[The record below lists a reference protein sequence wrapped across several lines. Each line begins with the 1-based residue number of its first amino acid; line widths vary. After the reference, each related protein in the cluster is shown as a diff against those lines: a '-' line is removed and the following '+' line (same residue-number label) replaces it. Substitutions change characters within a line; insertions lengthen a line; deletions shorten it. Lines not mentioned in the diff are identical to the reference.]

1 MKNKV
6 FAILAVVVLC
16 LGALCACVPKDDRVP
31 YEVWS
36 TYNTVKVIG
45 QTYKNDTYDKL
56 SPNLSVQM
64 MRGEYEGAQLIVT
77 FNKGSGKVT
86 LTKGELSDEKGNKIP
101 DEAVSVYRQ
110 MYTQI
115 DRNYNGGTTFV
126 AGDKIPDM
134 LLPEETAVNYGK
146 DGYTADTNQ
155 AFTVEICSDNLS
167 SGVYSGNFV
176 LTVDGEQTLVPVSV
190 TVWDIELDGK
200 SEFMSS
206 FLIYREYMAYGEYR
220 NDKQIIDNYVEFLTR
235 YNVDSYVVRDNH
247 EAERFSESLQNYV
260 DNKRVTS
267 IVIPVDFQLN
277 YVASKGNV
285 QFDEA
290 LRYITELALASTDDN
305 CLVEHA
311 YFYPSTYD
319 EADIVPERVSKSKE
333 FFAEGGL
340 YFQTL
345 DAAVEMLQNN
355 ETYMQKSETLRVRIE
370 QAIRNIP
377 AVFTNVKYVAE
388 WVSDLTDATFCPY
401 VSVFDNYATL
411 LQTAP
416 SWHS

>member
-45 QTYKNDTYDKL
+45 QTYKNDTYDKV

-155 AFTVEICSDNLS
+155 AFTVEICN
-167 SGVYSGNFV
+167 
-176 LTVDGEQTLVPVSV
+176 
-190 TVWDIELDGK
+190 
-200 SEFMSS
+200 
-206 FLIYREYMAYGEYR
+206 
-220 NDKQIIDNYVEFLTR
+220 
-235 YNVDSYVVRDNH
+235 
-247 EAERFSESLQNYV
+247 
-260 DNKRVTS
+260 
-267 IVIPVDFQLN
+267 
-277 YVASKGNV
+277 
-285 QFDEA
+285 
-290 LRYITELALASTDDN
+290 
-305 CLVEHA
+305 
-311 YFYPSTYD
+311 
-319 EADIVPERVSKSKE
+319 
-333 FFAEGGL
+333 
-340 YFQTL
+340 
-345 DAAVEMLQNN
+345 
-355 ETYMQKSETLRVRIE
+355 
-370 QAIRNIP
+370 
-377 AVFTNVKYVAE
+377 
-388 WVSDLTDATFCPY
+388 
-401 VSVFDNYATL
+401 
-411 LQTAP
+411 
-416 SWHS
+416 